1 MTVGQLIEWLMD
13 HADMNKKVMAINPNE
28 EGDCS
33 YEELTE
39 ADLVMM
45 NKDVSYKSV
54 YL

>member
-13 HADMNKKVMAINPNE
+13 NANMDKKVMAINPNE

-33 YEELTE
+33 YEEVTE
-39 ADLVMM
+39 EDLKFM
-45 NKDVSYKSV
+45 NNNDSRKFI